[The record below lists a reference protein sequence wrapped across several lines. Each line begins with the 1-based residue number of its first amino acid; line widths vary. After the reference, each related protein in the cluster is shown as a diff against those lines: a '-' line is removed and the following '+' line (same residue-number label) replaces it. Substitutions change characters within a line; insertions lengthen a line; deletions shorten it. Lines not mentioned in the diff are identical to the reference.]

1 MQIARPT
8 RHQTE
13 GAVWIGRQTDGPGQ
27 AGTTSVRWWPANDPC
42 MPGGMNDCEASAIA
56 RATGLIAHI
65 ERFVAEGA
73 LPAASAKRLLGEL
86 SSLLARLPKRART

>member
-1 MQIARPT
+1 MNNG
-8 RHQTE
+8 E
-13 GAVWIGRQTDGPGQ
+13 
-27 AGTTSVRWWPANDPC
+27 AN
-42 MPGGMNDCEASAIA
+42 AIA

-73 LPAASAKRLLGEL
+73 LPAASAKELLGEL